1 MVVRDLRLRSPALRR
16 LRMRVRWMLSNP
28 RNAPSWPTR
37 RWAAL
42 VAVVVTAV
50 AVAVGVDGFRADPDV
65 GPRIRAMASEAAAS
79 LAAIPVSA
87 SRTDRE
93 DYDRSAFGSAW
104 SDAASVPGSAN
115 GCDTRNDVLARDLRE
130 VDAGPVSS
138 CPRAVLVG
146 ELRSPYT
153 GDFVV
158 FRRDRGASA
167 VQIDHIVPLSY
178 AWDMGAW
185 SWTAAK
191 RLDFA
196 NDPANL
202 VAVDGH
208 SNQDK
213 SDSEPARWMPP
224 ATGFWCQYAIQFVIV
239 TAAYGLAI
247 DEPSRRVLSEALRC
261 GG

>member
-1 MVVRDLRLRSPALRR
+1 MVVRDLRLRWPALRR
-16 LRMRVRWMLSNP
+16 ARMRLRWMLWTP
-28 RNAPSWPTR
+28 RDAPAWSTR
-37 RWAAL
+37 QWVVLIAA
-42 VAVVVTAV
+42 VVTAV
-50 AVAVGVDGFRADPDV
+50 AVAVGVDGFSADPDV
-65 GPRIRAMASEAAAS
+65 DPRVRAMASQAAAS
-79 LAAIPVSA
+79 LPSIPVVT
-87 SRTDRE
+87 SRVDRE

-104 SDAASVPGSAN
+104 SDAASVPGGGN
-115 GCDTRNDVLARDLRE
+115 GCDTRNDVLGRDLHDVR
-130 VDAGPVSS
+130 AGPVSS
-138 CPRAVLVG
+138 CPRAVLAG
-146 ELRSPYT
+146 DLLSPYT
-153 GDFVV
+153 GDFVI
-158 FRRDRGASA
+158 FRRDRNASA

-185 SWTAAK
+185 SWPPAT

-224 ATGFWCQYAIQFVIV
+224 ATGFWCQYAIQFVAV
-239 TAAYGLAI
+239 TKTYGLAI

-261 GG
+261 

>member
-1 MVVRDLRLRSPALRR
+1 MVVRDARLRSPTLRR
-16 LRMRVRWMLSNP
+16 MCMRLRWMLWTP
-28 RNAPSWPTR
+28 RDTPSWPAR
-37 RWAAL
+37 RWAMLIA
-42 VAVVVTAV
+42 AVVTAV
-50 AVAVGVDGFRADPDV
+50 AVAVGVDGHRAGPAIDP
-65 GPRIRAMASEAAAS
+65 GMRTMAGEAAVS

-87 SRTDRE
+87 GRTDRE

-104 SDAASVPGSAN
+104 SDAASVPGSGN
-115 GCDTRNDVLARDLRE
+115 GCDTRNDVLARDLRD
-130 VDAGPVSS
+130 VSAGPVSS
-138 CPRAVLVG
+138 CPRAVLAG

-158 FRRDRGASA
+158 FRRDRSAAA

-185 SWTAAK
+185 SWTAAR

-224 ATGFWCQYAIQFVIV
+224 ATGFWCQYAIQFVMV